1 MRRLNTFCSV
11 RTKSVQPWARPA
23 WDLTRRQYG
32 VVARRQL
39 LELGMPE
46 GEIRGRLEG
55 GQLHRLWAGVYAVGR
70 PDVGRLGRFAA
81 GTLACGA
88 GAQLSHGS
96 AADLWRIRRQ
106 AEGPIDVAVPS
117 ASFPRRRGIRLH
129 RRANL
134 GPPRFVRGIPVA
146 DPVSVLI
153 DLAAELGT
161 EEVEDAVNEADRLDL
176 IRTHRLRPAL
186 DREPSRPGVGRLKRI
201 LDAQTFSRAANALE
215 RRFLAIVRDA
225 GIPPPETQRRLGRY
239 RVDFFWPELGF
250 VVETDSLRHHRTA
263 AEQAVDLG
271 RDQAHAR
278 AGLRSLRFTHSQVFH
293 RPDHV
298 REVLIDAF
306 RHLPEPGT

>member
-1 MRRLNTFCSV
+1 M
-11 RTKSVQPWARPA
+11 PA
-23 WDLTRRQYG
+23 
-32 VVARRQL
+32 
-39 LELGMPE
+39 

-70 PDVGRLGRFAA
+70 PEVGQLGRFMAA
-81 GTLACGA
+81 TLACGP

-96 AADLWRIRRQ
+96 AADLWRIRQQ
-106 AEGPIDVAVPS
+106 AGEPVDIAVPS

-134 GPPRFVRGIPVA
+134 DPPRFVRGIPVA
-146 DPVSVLI
+146 DPVAVLI
-153 DLAAELGT
+153 DLATELAT

-186 DREPSRPGVGRLKRI
+186 GREPSRPGVGRLKRI

-215 RRFLAIVRDA
+215 RRFLAIVREA
-225 GIPPPETQRRLGRY
+225 GIPPPETQRRLGRN
-239 RVDFFWPELGF
+239 RVDFFWPALGF

-298 REVLIDAF
+298 REVLVDAF
-306 RHLPEPGT
+306 RHLRDHRPLSSPR

>member
-1 MRRLNTFCSV
+1 
-11 RTKSVQPWARPA
+11 
-23 WDLTRRQYG
+23 
-32 VVARRQL
+32 
-39 LELGMPE
+39 MPE

-70 PDVGRLGRFAA
+70 PDLGRLGRFKAA
-81 GTLACGA
+81 TLVCGD

-96 AADLWRIRRQ
+96 AADLWRIRQQ
-106 AEGPIDVAVPS
+106 AGGLIDIAVPS

-134 GPPRFVRGIPVA
+134 GPPKFVRGIPVA

-153 DLAAELGT
+153 DLAAELAT

-176 IRTHRLRPAL
+176 IRTA
-186 DREPSRPGVGRLKRI
+186 
-201 LDAQTFSRAANALE
+201 
-215 RRFLAIVRDA
+215 
-225 GIPPPETQRRLGRY
+225 
-239 RVDFFWPELGF
+239 
-250 VVETDSLRHHRTA
+250 RHHRTA

-278 AGLRSLRFTHSQVFH
+278 AGIRSLRFTHSQVFH

-306 RHLPEPGT
+306 HHLHDQRPLSRPR

>member
-1 MRRLNTFCSV
+1 M
-11 RTKSVQPWARPA
+11 
-23 WDLTRRQYG
+23 
-32 VVARRQL
+32 
-39 LELGMPE
+39 
-46 GEIRGRLEG
+46 
-55 GQLHRLWAGVYAVGR
+55 HRLWAGVYAVGR
-70 PDVGRLGRFAA
+70 PDVDRLGLLKAA
-81 GTLACGA
+81 TLACGPDA
-88 GAQLSHGS
+88 RLSHRS
-96 AADLWRIRRQ
+96 AAELWRIGR
-106 AEGPIDVAVPS
+106 EVPVVVDVSVPS
-117 ASFPRRRGIRLH
+117 GSRPRRSGIRLH
-129 RRANL
+129 RREEF
-134 GPPRFVRGIPVA
+134 GTTRMVRGIPVA

-153 DLAAELGT
+153 DLAAELAT

-176 IRTHRLRPAL
+176 IRTANLRAAL
-186 DREPSRPGVGRLKRI
+186 DNHSPRPGTGRLKAV

-225 GIPPPETQRRLGRY
+225 GIPPPETQRRLGRN
-239 RVDFFWPELGF
+239 RVDFFWPALGF

-306 RHLPEPGT
+306 HHLDDHRPLSSPR